1 MAEPRCDPRRV
12 RKLNLRSILIFSRT
26 RHQAQRADYVLPAAP
41 AIEAGDI
48 GRANDDRRI
57 VWVDRLIDPPGEAKP
72 DAWIWTELGASDL
85 DSTMS

>member
-1 MAEPRCDPRRV
+1 MAEPRRDPRRV
-12 RKLNLRSILIFSRT
+12 QKLELMVHIDLFQNETS
-26 RHQAQRADYVLPAAP
+26 AYADYVLPAP

-72 DAWIWTELGASDL
+72 DA
-85 DSTMS
+85 